1 MSPPQHLQIINPA
14 YCAAKDAWFP
24 QFPKL
29 PPELRARIWELSAP
43 KCHRLV
49 EVEIESPSDSETPP
63 PHSYTRTNSLNRV
76 ISGRQHSMIVRS
88 SPLYSKL
95 LRVNSESRQE
105 TLRFYRVHIPCD
117 LQSSHQTHKRAT
129 QTVLFLN
136 PEYDFIH
143 PEWSGS
149 ASQAFIDLVHDI
161 KANDPYHI
169 GLINLAMGT
178 NDMTH
183 LLDLAQDIKP
193 RSQETL
199 VDCLWKL
206 RDIIWM
212 VDSTT
217 GRAIMGP
224 MDGFHTIMDFDGV
237 GVRFNHAMPVK
248 PTTPSFD
255 LLGRDPRAVGPEL
268 KFVATAACDPRQIR
282 VKWQELLA
290 KYQIRHTRPVR
301 ERVLFAYCSPPSLP
315 QVCDVKTADAFFQ
328 NEQEHWLRIQQ
339 RWHWVVKRH
348 AGKVPIESLEELEK
362 ATRPAVGFWLFPAEA
377 LGELQ
382 GDISGMKKV
391 FDLTG
396 HWPQLALSLL

>member
-1 MSPPQHLQIINPA
+1 MSPPQCLQIINPA

-29 PPELRARIWELSAP
+29 SPELRARIWELSAP
-43 KCHRLV
+43 KRHRLL
-49 EVEIESPSDSETPP
+49 EVEIESPSDYETPP
-63 PHSYTRTNSLNRV
+63 PHSYTRTNSLNSV
-76 ISGRQHSMIVRS
+76 ISGRRHSIIVRS

-129 QTVLFLN
+129 QAVLFLN

-143 PEWSGS
+143 PEWSQS

-161 KANDPYHI
+161 KAYDPYHI
-169 GLINLAMGT
+169 GLLNLAMDI

-183 LLDLAQDIKP
+183 LLELTQNIKP

-212 VDSTT
+212 VDSAT
-217 GRAIMGP
+217 GRAILGP
-224 MDGFHTIMDFDGV
+224 INDFHAFLDMNGV
-237 GVRFNHAMPVK
+237 GVKFNHAMPVK
-248 PTTPSFD
+248 STTPSFD
-255 LLGRDPRAVGPEL
+255 LLERDPRAVGPEL
-268 KFVATAACDPRQIR
+268 KFVATAASDPRQMRIN
-282 VKWQELLA
+282 WQKLLC
-290 KYQIRHTRPVR
+290 KHQIRHTRPVR
-301 ERVLFAYCSPPSLP
+301 ERVLFAYGPPP
-315 QVCDVKTADAFFQ
+315 WQARVCNIEAANAFLQ
-328 NEQEHWLRIQQ
+328 DEQERWLGTQQ
-339 RWHWVVKRH
+339 KWYRVVKRH
-348 AGKVPIESLEELEK
+348 AGKVPIESPEELAK
-362 ATRPAVGFWLFPAEA
+362 ATRPAVGFWLFPVEA
-377 LGELQ
+377 FGDLQ
-382 GDISGMKKV
+382 GDVSGMKKV